1 MRGLTVLLAVGAA
14 FAMTAPAVA
23 QAPLITLAIG
33 KPSGGP
39 HGTVTTVRFGEVVEV
54 SGDIMDN
61 RAGDTVEVTIAPYR
75 GEPTI
80 RQIVTGTDGEFTLT
94 DRPTIRTSYTA
105 RWRGVT
111 SVEEPLAHVA
121 PILGLRV
128 RNASLGRFQVTM
140 QAQPEHASRVI
151 WFQRRVTESRWTT
164 VKKVQLR
171 GDRLSA
177 RFTARLPRGMHRVR
191 ASVPQ
196 TPGYL
201 RATSAFVRVR
211 GYGR

>member
-1 MRGLTVLLAVGAA
+1 MRSLTLLFAAVAA
-14 FAMTAPAVA
+14 VAMTAPAVA

-33 KPSGGP
+33 KPTGGP

-54 SGDIMDN
+54 SGDIIDN

-75 GEPTI
+75 GEPAI

-105 RWRGVT
+105 RWRGIT
-111 SVEEPLAHVA
+111 SAEEPLAHVA
-121 PILGLRV
+121 PTIGLRV
-128 RNASLGRFQVTM
+128 RNARLGRFQATM

-151 WFQRRVTESRWTT
+151 WFQRRVTASRWQT
-164 VKKVQLR
+164 VKKIQLR
-171 GDRLSA
+171 GDRLGV
-177 RFTARLPRGMHRVR
+177 RFTARLPRGIHRVR
-191 ASVPQ
+191 AFVPQ

>member
-1 MRGLTVLLAVGAA
+1 MRRLTLLLALGAA
-14 FAMTAPAVA
+14 VAMTAPAVA

-33 KPSGGP
+33 KPNGGP

-61 RAGDTVEVTIAPYR
+61 RGGDTVEVTIAPYR
-75 GEPTI
+75 GEPAI

-94 DRPTIRTSYTA
+94 HRPTIRTSYTA
-105 RWRGVT
+105 RWRGVA
-111 SVEEPLAHVA
+111 SAEEPLAHVA
-121 PILGLRV
+121 PTLGLRV
-128 RNASLGRFQVTM
+128 RNARLGRFQVTM
-140 QAQPEHASRVI
+140 QARPEHASRVI

-164 VKKVQLR
+164 VKKVRLR
-171 GDRLSA
+171 GDRLSV
-177 RFTARLPRGMHRVR
+177 RFTTRLPRGMHRVR